1 MEINNSV
8 NNENTSEIKNENG
21 SSSVNIS
28 NSVGV
33 NNKKKSKEKEKSNKN
48 TLSEKDINEFLK
60 KLQKKD
66 REEISN
72 MMAILLDHKS
82 DPEQKLKRLGGSA
95 SNSPIVNAF
104 KEAIVKY
111 MKKSIIRKQ
120 KLDQYL
126 SEKSNNILGIK
137 SESIL
142 NILNFKPKE
151 EKKEKNNIGELI
163 LGKEVIKE
171 REKDKSTTRNKES
184 DDNKKLNDIVEDVE
198 KDKNLLL
205 QEINNIVIETAREKS
220 KTAFKIPLKIKT
232 VFSKVKNAQS
242 NPYSRNM
249 NKTFYKQNKKNNIN
263 NSISL

>member
-104 KEAIVKY
+104 KEAIKS
-111 MKKSIIRKQ
+111 SII
-120 KLDQYL
+120 L
-126 SEKSNNILGIK
+126 SI
-137 SESIL
+137 
-142 NILNFKPKE
+142 
-151 EKKEKNNIGELI
+151 
-163 LGKEVIKE
+163 
-171 REKDKSTTRNKES
+171 
-184 DDNKKLNDIVEDVE
+184 
-198 KDKNLLL
+198 
-205 QEINNIVIETAREKS
+205 
-220 KTAFKIPLKIKT
+220 
-232 VFSKVKNAQS
+232 
-242 NPYSRNM
+242 
-249 NKTFYKQNKKNNIN
+249 FYI
-263 NSISL
+263 I